1 MPPLTFATI
10 LVLDNKTSKHQ
21 LAQKEK
27 GVACLLTST
36 GQRHAFNAPI
46 TTLPISLQI
55 KFRSQSWSEPPLRDC
70 KNIHNKT
77 FCQQ

>member
-10 LVLDNKTSKHQ
+10 FVLDNKTSKHQ

-27 GVACLLTST
+27 GMACLLTNT
-36 GQRHAFNAPI
+36 GQRNAFNAPI
-46 TTLPISLQI
+46 TTLPIILHI
-55 KFRSQSWSEPPLRDC
+55 KFRCQSLSEPPLGDR